1 MRHTEY
7 LDEQVDRLQV
17 CEFVVVRIHADAE
30 EQAGVAAVHDFVVA
44 ELGRRDGREPPLT
57 HGYWTRTSTKFDW
70 YFWSL
75 GATNRCTS
83 PLSRTYGIRIHPLS
97 EPDRCCGFGAEG
109 PQTFSSSS

>member
-1 MRHTEY
+1 MRHTEH

-17 CEFVVVRIHADAE
+17 CEFIVVRIHADAE
-30 EQAGVAAVHDFVVA
+30 EQAGVAAVNDLVVA
-44 ELGRRDGREPPLT
+44 ELRRRDGLEPPLT

-83 PLSRTYGIRIHPLS
+83 PLSRTYGIHVHPLS
-97 EPDRCCGFGAEG
+97 ELSPGCALCAEG